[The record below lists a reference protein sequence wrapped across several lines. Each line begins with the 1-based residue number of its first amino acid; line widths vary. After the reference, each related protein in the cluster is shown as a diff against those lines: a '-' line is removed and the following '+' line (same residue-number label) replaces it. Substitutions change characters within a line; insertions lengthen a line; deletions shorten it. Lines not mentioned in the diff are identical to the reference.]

1 MKPLHDFMGSVA
13 KGAIK
18 QYRTCAICRAR
29 TTQKKNPKKR
39 PLEPENNEVI
49 EVLDLYDYTIQ
60 LLNMHTMQIVN
71 KENMVPF
78 RFECQVDISTLNN
91 SEKEVADMLVEYI
104 EDADEFAWM

>member
-1 MKPLHDFMGSVA
+1 MTEITCTGCGHMKPLHDFMGSGA

-60 LLNMHTMQIVN
+60 LLNMHTMQMTN
-71 KENMVPF
+71 KEIWYHF
-78 RFECQVDISTLNN
+78 ILNV
-91 SEKEVADMLVEYI
+91 K
-104 EDADEFAWM
+104 